1 MRACDVAADGSATA
15 SVQGRYAS
23 ALYELAS
30 EQNELETI
38 EQQLTAFQALID
50 ESDDLRRMIKSPVF
64 SGEDQMKALQAILSK
79 AGITGTTASFFGLI
93 AQNRRLFA
101 LPDIIK
107 AFRALAADGRDEIT
121 AEVTSAVALT
131 PEQTQ
136 TLTETLKASVGKDV
150 ILDLKVDP
158 EILGGLI
165 VKLGSRMV
173 DSSLRTKLTN
183 MKVGL
188 TKSAA

>member
-1 MRACDVAADGSATA
+1 MAADGSVTA
-15 SVQGRYAS
+15 SVHGRYAS
-23 ALYELAS
+23 ALFELANDQGELATVE
-30 EQNELETI
+30 EQLVG
-38 EQQLTAFQALID
+38 FQGLLD
-50 ESDDLRRMIKSPVF
+50 ESDDLQRMIKSPVF
-64 SGEDQMKALQAILSK
+64 SSEDQASALSAVLSK
-79 AGITGTTASFFGLI
+79 AGISGTTANFFNLL

-101 LPDIIK
+101 IPEIIK
-107 AFRALAADGRDEIT
+107 TFRMLSAQSRDEVS
-121 AEVTSAVALT
+121 AEVTSAVALSDG
-131 PEQTQ
+131 QAKA
-136 TLTETLKASVGKDV
+136 LTETLKTTVGKDV

-188 TKSAA
+188 TGSAA